1 MLLKDKV
8 AIVTGGAKGMGRG
21 IAYKLAEEGCVVAIS
36 DIDMKEAALTIAEI
50 EKKGGIGLAI
60 QCDVTREQQVKAV
73 VDQVVARFG
82 KVDILVNNAGG
93 AHITAP
99 IENLLEEQWDKVMNL
114 NLKSVFLFCKHVVP
128 LMKARKYGKIVSIS
142 SIGAVQPPG
151 HVIAYNTAKSAIL
164 GFTTDLATALA
175 PLGINVNSIVP
186 GPIQTHFYDETT
198 AGMNEQQKAGFFAML
213 GRKVPLQ
220 RIGQPEDIGNAVLYL
235 ASDMGSY
242 VTGQALYISGG
253 LPLLPPMAPPPQPP
267 K

>member
-1 MLLKDKV
+1 MLLKNRV

-21 IAYKLAEEGCVVAIS
+21 IAYKLAAEGCKVAIA
-36 DIDMKEAALTIAEI
+36 DIDMQEAALTVAEI
-50 EKKGGIGLAI
+50 EKIGGVALAI
-60 QCDVTREQQVKAV
+60 QCDVSKEIEVKAV
-73 VDQVVARFG
+73 VNQVVARFG
-82 KVDILVNNAGG
+82 QVDILVNNAGG
-93 AHITAP
+93 AHMTNP
-99 IENLLEEQWDKVMNL
+99 IETLEEAQWDRVMNL
-114 NLKSVFLFCKHVVP
+114 NLKSIFFFCKYVVP

-151 HVIAYNTAKSAIL
+151 HVIAYNTAKAAIL

-186 GPIQTHFYDETT
+186 GPIQTHFYDNTT
-198 AGMNEQQKAGFFAML
+198 KNMNDQQKADFFAML

-220 RIGQPEDIGNAVLYL
+220 RIGQPEDIGNAVVYL
-235 ASDMGSY
+235 TSDMGSY

-253 LPLLPPMAPPPQPP
+253 LPLMPPPQAP

>member
-1 MLLKDKV
+1 MLLKNRV

-21 IAYKLAEEGCVVAIS
+21 IAYKLAAEGCKVAVA
-36 DIDMKEAALTIAEI
+36 DIDMQEAALTVAEI
-50 EKKGGIGLAI
+50 EKIGGVALAI
-60 QCDVTREQQVKAV
+60 QCDVSKEIEVKAV
-73 VDQVVARFG
+73 VNQVVARFG
-82 KVDILVNNAGG
+82 QVDILVNNAGG
-93 AHITAP
+93 AHMTNP
-99 IENLLEEQWDKVMNL
+99 IETLEEAQWDRVMNL
-114 NLKSVFLFCKHVVP
+114 NLKSIFFFCKYVVP

-151 HVIAYNTAKSAIL
+151 HVIAYNTAKAAIL

-186 GPIQTHFYDETT
+186 GPIQTHFYDNTT
-198 AGMNEQQKAGFFAML
+198 KNMNDQQKADFFAML

-220 RIGQPEDIGNAVLYL
+220 RIGQPEDIGNAVVYL
-235 ASDMGSY
+235 TSDMGSY

-253 LPLLPPMAPPPQPP
+253 LPLMPPPQAP